1 MRRLLSVF
9 AVLCLMAAFIF
20 AAGFNPFSAVG
31 APPANDSI
39 RGKVHVQHGS
49 AAGVYVVAESTGL
62 DPAVR
67 KAVVA
72 DNGGKFEITGLPDDD
87 YNLWVRGNCFE
98 DSDPITAR
106 PSKKSQQIHLQN
118 GDAEW
123 TVPNKD
129 DWNHR
134 WACSDITSSNVSG
147 LEVAWTRDIAATTS
161 YGAFASMPI
170 IADGKMYIQD
180 LNSNIAALDL
190 ETGQELW
197 TIDYDEAVIG
207 PNGLNL
213 QDGVLYGVTR
223 TTVFALDAAD
233 GSELWREDVLTDSR
247 HFSIAPA
254 VHDGRV
260 YAGSITRANGGIIF
274 ALDAAS
280 GGTLWTFNTLL
291 DPTVIPP
298 NNPAGGVWYT
308 PPVDLNGD
316 VYYGTG
322 NAYTT
327 PRHNL
332 ENPDPI
338 LYTNSLL
345 KLGGSSGSLEWYF
358 QGVPNDFYD
367 WDMQTAPLYI
377 AEDEPIILG
386 AGKMGYIYAFDPDDG
401 TLMWKTS
408 VGLHNGHDEDSLNA
422 LENPGSVVIE
432 PPLEIAPGVYG
443 GVETPMAYKDGVVYA
458 AIANLATT
466 LSDLDINYGGA
477 TGTFDFEGNT
487 GEMVALDVSN
497 GNILWTTDL
506 PGMAFGAATIS
517 NDLVFTTSFD
527 GQVFALSRSD
537 GSIVW
542 QDELPAVT
550 NAPIV
555 IAGDYLVTAASFPQD
570 ETGQA
575 QLIVYKLGN

>member
-1 MRRLLSVF
+1 MRRMLSMIAVLSV
-9 AVLCLMAAFIF
+9 LAAFIF

-31 APPANDSI
+31 APPASDSI

-49 AAGVYVVAESTGL
+49 AAGVYVVAESTGI
-62 DPAVR
+62 DPVVR
-67 KAVVA
+67 KAAVA
-72 DNGGKFEITGLPDDD
+72 DNGGKFEITDLPSAD
-87 YNLWVRGNCFE
+87 YKVWVRGNCFP
-98 DSDPITAR
+98 DSAPITAK
-106 PSKKSQQIHLQN
+106 PAKKSYQIHIRN
-118 GDAEW
+118 AKAGW

-134 WACSDITSSNVSG
+134 WACSGIKASNVND
-147 LEVAWTRDIAATTS
+147 LEVAWTRDINATTS
-161 YGAFASMPI
+161 YGAFAAMPI

-180 LNSNIAALDL
+180 LSSTIAALDL
-190 ETGQELW
+190 ATGLEIW
-197 TIDYDEAVIG
+197 TRDYNEPVIG

-213 QDGVLYGVTR
+213 QGGVLYGVTR
-223 TTVFALDAAD
+223 TTAFALNAAD
-233 GSELWREDVLTDSR
+233 GSEIWRQPVLEGGR

-260 YAGSITRANGGIIF
+260 YAGTITRANGGIIF
-274 ALDAAS
+274 ALDAGTGA
-280 GGTLWTFNTLL
+280 TLWTFNTLL
-291 DPTVIPP
+291 DPAVIPP
-298 NNPAGGVWYT
+298 NNAAGGVWYT
-308 PPVDLNGD
+308 PAVDLAGD

-338 LYTNSLL
+338 LYTNSIL
-345 KLGGSSGSLEWYF
+345 KLGAGTGDLKWFF

-367 WDMQTAPLYI
+367 WDMQTAPVYI
-377 AEDEPIILG
+377 AEDEPIVLG

-401 TLMWKTS
+401 TLLWKTS
-408 VGLHNGHDEDSLNA
+408 VGLHNGHDDDSVNA
-422 LENPGSVVIE
+422 LENPGSVVIV

-487 GEMVALDVSN
+487 GEMAALDISN
-497 GNILWTTDL
+497 GNILWSTDL

-517 NDLVFTTSFD
+517 NDLVFTTTFD
-527 GQVFALSRSD
+527 GKVFALSRSN

-542 QDELPAVT
+542 QDELLAVT

-555 IAGDYLVTAASFPQD
+555 ISGNYLVTAASFPQD

-575 QLIVYKLGN
+575 QLVVYKLGN